1 MPRPLLQ
8 GEVALRSNDGE
19 VVQRTGRSARRKN
32 PPRGVSPRGMLSVF
46 LIFPPQE
53 RQLLSGMS
61 PTMMTKS
68 LGMLSLSVQLPKP
81 TR

>member
-1 MPRPLLQ
+1 MKDSPL
-8 GEVALRSNDGE
+8 
-19 VVQRTGRSARRKN
+19 RKAQK
-32 PPRGVSPRGMLSVF
+32 SPSGSLSEGGCPF
-46 LIFPPQE
+46 FIFPPKE

-68 LGMLSLSVQLPKP
+68 LSLPSSSFHLPKP

>member
-1 MPRPLLQ
+1 MKDR
-8 GEVALRSNDGE
+8 ELRKA
-19 VVQRTGRSARRKN
+19 QK
-32 PPRGVSPRGMLSVF
+32 SPSGSLSGGMLSVF
-46 LIFPPQE
+46 LIFPPQR

-68 LGMLSLSVQLPKP
+68 LGLPFSSFHFPKP